1 MGRLSPLSFY
11 PSPRICALVESYHHP
26 LDRSIAHYVPLNP
39 FAFVDHPLLKIHV
52 YPMEHEKAITAV
64 KKTHTTAPAN
74 GQSRK
79 ERRRAQWTP
88 RAQQR
93 EEAAAQVAAVA
104 LKTQP

>member
-1 MGRLSPLSFY
+1 
-11 PSPRICALVESYHHP
+11 
-26 LDRSIAHYVPLNP
+26 
-39 FAFVDHPLLKIHV
+39 
-52 YPMEHEKAITAV
+52 MEHEKAITAV